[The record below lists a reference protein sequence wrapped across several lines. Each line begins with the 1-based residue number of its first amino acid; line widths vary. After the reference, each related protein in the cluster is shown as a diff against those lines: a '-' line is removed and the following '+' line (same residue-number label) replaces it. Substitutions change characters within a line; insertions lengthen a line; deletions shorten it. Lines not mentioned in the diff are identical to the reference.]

1 MYNNLI
7 VDFFFVQQIKGL
19 QRVAQN
25 GDRNGKEFKNNTGG
39 VDEQPI
45 PLLGWWVKQCTVASC
60 SRGRIQLTY
69 SNHKGR
75 GSSPVEMP
83 EGFPGIS
90 LVLGST

>member
-45 PLLGWWVKQCTVASC
+45 PLLG
-60 SRGRIQLTY
+60 
-69 SNHKGR
+69 
-75 GSSPVEMP
+75 
-83 EGFPGIS
+83 
-90 LVLGST
+90 